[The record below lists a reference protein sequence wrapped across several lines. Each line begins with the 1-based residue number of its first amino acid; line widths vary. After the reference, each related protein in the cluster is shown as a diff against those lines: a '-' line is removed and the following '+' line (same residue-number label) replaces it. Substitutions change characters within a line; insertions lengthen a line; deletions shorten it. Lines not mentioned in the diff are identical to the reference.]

1 MILLISR
8 DWGYFAQEVNSIKLL
23 AFSIGVIAKIYKQ
36 RIAQKAELNRSD
48 ANRLQV

>member
-8 DWGYFAQEVNSIKLL
+8 DWGYFAQEVNSIKML
-23 AFSIGVIAKIYKQ
+23 AFSIGVIAKIYTQ
-36 RIAQKAELNRSD
+36 SIAQKAELNRSD

>member
-23 AFSIGVIAKIYKQ
+23 AFSIGVIAKIYIEY
-36 RIAQKAELNRSD
+36 RAEGGIEPLR
-48 ANRLQV
+48 R